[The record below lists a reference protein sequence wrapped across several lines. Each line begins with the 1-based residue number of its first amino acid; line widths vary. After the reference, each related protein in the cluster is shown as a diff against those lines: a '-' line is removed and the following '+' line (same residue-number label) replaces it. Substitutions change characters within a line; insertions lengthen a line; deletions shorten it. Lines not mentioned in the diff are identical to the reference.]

1 MGHHGARLILRWH
14 PPLRRTRAGTYEVS
28 LHPEDR
34 ELLRSLP
41 AQLRAAIA
49 ARPDDHNLRRLF
61 PPAYTSD
68 PEAEREYRRLMG
80 TDLDESRSRALDTL
94 ASTAGAAELSKEQLD
109 DWVRA
114 LNAIRLWLGTVLDVS
129 EDEPEDVDD
138 PGHLL
143 YTFLTALQSSAIDAL
158 SGTT

>member
-1 MGHHGARLILRWH
+1 MGHHGAGLILRWR
-14 PPLRRTRAGTYEVS
+14 PPLRRTRAGTYEVF
-28 LHPEDR
+28 LHAEDR

-49 ARPDDHNLRRLF
+49 ARPDDPNLQRLF

-68 PEAEREYRRLMG
+68 PEAEHEYRRLMG
-80 TDLDESRSRALDTL
+80 ADLDESRSRALDTL
-94 ASTAGAAELSKEQLD
+94 ASTAGATELSKEQLD

-129 EDEPEDVDD
+129 EDDTEDADD
-138 PGHLL
+138 AGHLL

-158 SGTT
+158 SGAA